1 MKQQEKQY
9 GMYERES
16 CARSIASSTTSLD
29 KDYES
34 VSEFSSVSTSY
45 KSTQINREVM
55 IKKLEMDD
63 IDYKNKMEMGKTIY
77 EIVKACEKAEE
88 SVCKEY

>member
-1 MKQQEKQY
+1 MKQQEKQN

-45 KSTQINREVM
+45 KIYRNQQGGCDQEVG
-55 IKKLEMDD
+55 E
-63 IDYKNKMEMGKTIY
+63 G
-77 EIVKACEKAEE
+77 
-88 SVCKEY
+88 